1 MENLENSI
9 TVIVETPRGSG
20 VKYNYD
26 AATKQFRLKKLLP
39 AGMVFPFDFGFIP
52 NTLGGDGD
60 PLDVLV
66 ISEIGTFPGCV
77 IDCRLVGAFK
87 VEQINTDGR
96 RYRND
101 RFLAVPEVSRI
112 FTGLH
117 DAAQLPP
124 SLVDQIE
131 AFFTNYSRLE
141 SKEFKLM
148 ERLGAEGAMELVNNA
163 TTGNE

>member
-1 MENLENSI
+1 MESLENRV

-20 VKYNYD
+20 HKYNYD
-26 AATKQFRLKKLLP
+26 AATNQFRLKKLLP

-77 IDCRLVGAFK
+77 IDCRLIGAFK
-87 VEQINTDGR
+87 VEQDDHDGHP
-96 RYRND
+96 YRND
-101 RFLAVPEVSRI
+101 RFLAVPEVSKI

-141 SKEFKLM
+141 SKEFKLI
-148 ERLGAEGAMELVNNA
+148 ERLGAEGAMELVVNA
-163 TTGNE
+163 STEAG

>member
-1 MENLENSI
+1 MENLENKI

-20 VKYNYD
+20 HKYNYET
-26 AATKQFRLKKLLP
+26 ATNQFKLKKLLP

-52 NTLGGDGD
+52 NTIGGDGD

-77 IDCRLVGAFK
+77 IDCRLIGAFK
-87 VEQINTDGR
+87 VEQTSPDGK

-101 RFLAVPEVSRI
+101 RFLAVPEVSKI
-112 FTGLH
+112 FIGLH

-131 AFFTNYSRLE
+131 AFFTNYNRLE
-141 SKEFKLM
+141 SKEFNLM

-163 TTGNE
+163 ITSYE